1 MQKESRREKFMR
13 LAVARGNRILREIEL
28 LGNLSNR
35 NNYEYTPEQ
44 VRAVFS
50 AIEEELR
57 IAKQRFTERGAQAKR
72 EIVL

>member
-1 MQKESRREKFMR
+1 MVNESKSEKFRR
-13 LAVARGNRILREIEL
+13 LAMTRGNRVLRDIEL

-35 NNYEYTPEQ
+35 NNYEYTPQQ
-44 VRAVFS
+44 VKIIFS

-57 IAKQRFTERGAQAKR
+57 NAKQRFSGGNKEKR

>member
-1 MQKESRREKFMR
+1 MGGETKQDKFRR
-13 LAVARGNRILREIEL
+13 LAVARGNRVLRDIEL

-44 VRAVFS
+44 VRVVFS
-50 AIEEELR
+50 TIEEELR
-57 IAKQRFTERGAQAKR
+57 IAKQRFSGGVQAKR